1 MLKESSMTALSTDPF
16 SSTMNSTL
24 MVPCDKPTRGNSLLN
39 KLNSFFGM
47 GGRLSPFGKFWA
59 VNTPNSIKKNN
70 FLILCPPFWV
80 SDSELN
86 IIKGL

>member
-70 FLILCPPFWV
+70 FLILCPPIWV
-80 SDSELN
+80 SDSKLN